1 MPTLT
6 ARKPKAKPRTGGSRA
21 KTTTKRVRSPGPS
34 IGEWAKKYSGIMKG
48 APSDLSMREGFGD

>member
-6 ARKPKAKPRTGGSRA
+6 TRKPKAKSRSARASA
-21 KTTTKRVRSPGPS
+21 KFVAKRRLNCGPS
-34 IGEWAKKYSGIMKG
+34 FGEWARKYSGIMKG

>member
-6 ARKPKAKPRTGGSRA
+6 TRKPKAKPR
-21 KTTTKRVRSPGPS
+21 PGPAPS

>member
-6 ARKPKAKPRTGGSRA
+6 TRKPKAKSRTGGSHA
-21 KTTTKRVRSPGPS
+21 KTTTKPRRSPGPS